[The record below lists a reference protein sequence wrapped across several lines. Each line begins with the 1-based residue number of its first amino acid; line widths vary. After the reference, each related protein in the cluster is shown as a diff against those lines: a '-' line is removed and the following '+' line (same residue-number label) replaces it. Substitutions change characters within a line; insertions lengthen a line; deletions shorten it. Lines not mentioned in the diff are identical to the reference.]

1 MPAQSV
7 RAVVLAAGKSTR
19 FKRKKSK
26 LLSKICGREMVLFPL
41 KILEKFKIPVALV
54 LGYQADEIKEIVE
67 KSCAVPVDY
76 FLQHERLGTGDAVL
90 CSQEKWDQ
98 DNILILNGDVPLLTP
113 EIIEDLLTRHE
124 QEQATISFIATRMIN
139 PTGYGRVVEEN
150 EKIKIIEEKDCPEK
164 FREINKVN
172 AGIYVI
178 KRSFLEESINKLQ
191 KSSVSGEF
199 YLTDLVAL
207 ASDQGLKV
215 QVVLAA
221 FDAVRGVNTLQELWA
236 VEQVMR
242 SNLIKHWMNNGVR
255 FELAQSIHIDIEV
268 EIGPDSFIGTG
279 AHILNG
285 TKIGEGCFVAAFT
298 ILENTTVGDETT
310 IHSHSVI
317 QDSRIG
323 NEVHIGPFAR
333 LRNNVVIADNATVGN
348 FVEIK
353 NSSIGSKSKVKHLAY
368 LGDTTVGKNV
378 NIGAGTIVCN
388 YDGFT
393 KKPTILEDDV
403 FIGSN
408 NTLVAPLIIGK
419 GAYSA
424 AGSTI
429 TRDIPSGDLAIA
441 RARQENKAGYA
452 KKLKNKKIISKA
464 ESVSQLECKKKD
476 NLKFHFLG
484 AVKTSSV
491 KTGSVKTGS
500 VETNG
505 KSEDRL

>member
-1 MPAQSV
+1 MSVQSV
-7 RAVVLAAGKSTR
+7 RAIVLAAGQSSR

-54 LGYQADEIKEIVE
+54 LGYQADEIKEVVE

-90 CSQEKWDQ
+90 CAQEKWDQ

-113 EIIEDLLTRHE
+113 ELISNLLEKHVKED
-124 QEQATISFIATRMIN
+124 ATVSFIATRMVN

-164 FREINKVN
+164 FCEINKVN

-191 KSSVSGEF
+191 KSSISGEL

-207 ASDQGLKV
+207 ASDHGLKV
-215 QVVLAA
+215 QVVSAA

-279 AHILNG
+279 AHVLNG
-285 TKIGEGCFVAAFT
+285 TKIGEGCFIAAFT

-317 QDSRIG
+317 QDSKIG
-323 NEVHIGPFAR
+323 SEVHVGPFAR
-333 LRNNVVIADNATVGN
+333 LRQNVTIADNATVGN

-353 NSSIGSKSKVKHLAY
+353 NSSLDCMSKVKHLAY
-368 LGDTTVGKNV
+368 LGDTTAGKNV

-393 KKPTILEDDV
+393 KKPTIIKDNV

-408 NTLVAPLIIGK
+408 NTLVAPLTIEE
-419 GAYSA
+419 GAYAA

-429 TRDIPSGDLAIA
+429 TRDIPAGDLAIA
-441 RARQENKAGYA
+441 RARQENKTGYA
-452 KKLKNKKIISKA
+452 KKLKNKKKA
-464 ESVSQLECKKKD
+464 DKSACAPEPEVKKKD

-484 AVKTSSV
+484 AVKT
-491 KTGSVKTGS
+491 T
-500 VETNG
+500 G